1 MRKCGTSNL
10 TSKTMKIF
18 IITLFFSISLFS
30 GVKEDMERVRNEI
43 QLEITKTRLRAI
55 QADSDL
61 KTLFDSILRTH
72 EKLDRLVNRHPDIL
86 KNAKLKEPKLTQL
99 KLKVM
104 KEDEDMVDLKNILVK
119 MHRKLE
125 DGLKDNKDLQNLEK
139 RLSSIESR
147 LDRL

>member
-1 MRKCGTSNL
+1 MRKCGTFNL

-61 KTLFDSILRTH
+61 NTLFNSILRTH

-86 KNAKLKEPKLTQL
+86 KNATLKEPKLTQL
-99 KLKVM
+99 KLKII

-125 DGLKDNKDLQNLEK
+125 DGLKDNKDLQNLER